1 MNKIYT
7 DGGAVP
13 NPGAGGYGIFSNEL
27 NLKLY
32 NSFENVT
39 NNQMELLA
47 VIVAYKY
54 LLENNISEKTIIITD
69 SQYVVNG
76 INVWKKNWK
85 LKNWKDVKNKE
96 LWILLDQLESKLS
109 TVSVEWIKGHNGHE
123 GNEMADELA
132 TIGVQ
137 EKKSQKI
144 IDYINQ
150 NFTNI

>member
-32 NSFENVT
+32 N
-39 NNQMELLA
+39 
-47 VIVAYKY
+47 